1 MKLPIWSWS
10 IIALFI
16 VGGGVHY
23 LTLNTLE
30 QMTGQMI
37 MTGFN
42 GHKVH
47 KNSDDFLE
55 ISEQISRGDIG
66 GVILFDKN
74 ISNTKRLRKMTKH
87 LSSIAPQKLL
97 IAIDQEGGAV
107 QRLKPDHGF
116 VPTPSAKFLGQTD
129 SENTYSVAYDL
140 GTRLMDL
147 GINVNFA
154 PVIDVDI
161 NPESPAIGAHGRSF
175 SSDPHTVTQHGGAF
189 ARGLSDAGMAYSL
202 KHFPGHG
209 SARADSHIGLTDV
222 TETYH
227 DDEMI
232 PWRELITDATP
243 TTMVMVAH
251 IVNKNIDDV
260 PASLSKKHIQM
271 LRDMGFDG
279 VIVSDDMDMGA
290 IVKEY
295 GMRDAIKMAINAG
308 NDILVFGNNLRFNPK
323 RGREVNAII
332 VDLVR
337 SGEIP
342 ESRIRESY
350 RRIMRLKQNIGRKIK
365 RSENDDK

>member
-1 MKLPIWSWS
+1 MRLPIWSWS
-10 IIALFI
+10 IIALFV
-16 VGGGVHY
+16 VGGGIHY

-30 QMTGQMI
+30 HMAGQMI

-47 KNSDDFLE
+47 KNSDDFVE
-55 ISEQISRGDIG
+55 ISKQISNGDIG

-74 ISNTKRLRKMTKH
+74 ISNTKRLRKMVKH
-87 LSSIAPQKLL
+87 LESLAPQKLL

-107 QRLKPDHGF
+107 QRLKPEHDF
-116 VPTPSAKFLGQTD
+116 VPTPSARFLGQTD
-129 SENTYSVAYDL
+129 AENTYSVAYDL

-161 NPESPAIGAHGRSF
+161 NPESPAIGAYGRSF
-175 SSDPHTVTQHGGAF
+175 SPDPNIVIQHGDAF
-189 ARGLSDAGMAYSL
+189 ARGLSDSGMAYAF

-209 SARADSHIGLTDV
+209 SANNDSHLGITDV
-222 TETYH
+222 TDTYQEY
-227 DDEMI
+227 EMK
-232 PWRELITDATP
+232 PWRELIQNATP

-251 IVNKNIDDV
+251 VINNNVDDV
-260 PASLSKKHIQM
+260 PASLSKNHIQM

-290 IVKEY
+290 IVTEY
-295 GMRDAIKMAINAG
+295 GMRNAIKMAINAG
-308 NDILVFGNNLRFNPK
+308 NDILIFGNNMVFSPK

-337 SGEIP
+337 DGEIP

-350 RRIMRLKQNIGRKIK
+350 KRIMRLKKRIGNEISKG
-365 RSENDDK
+365 EN